1 MEAQRI
7 FIDIPQISLEDQKKY
22 AGMEVAILDGKIVA
36 VGHTSKEVLEKA
48 LEQFPDRREEI
59 AIRYINPEEDF
70 LIL

>member
-1 MEAQRI
+1 MEDQRI
-7 FIDIPQISLEDQKKY
+7 FIDIPHISFEEREKY

-59 AIRYINPEEDF
+59 AIRYINPEEDL

>member
-1 MEAQRI
+1 MEVQRI

-22 AGMEVAILDGKIVA
+22 EGMEVAILDGKIVA

-59 AIRYINPEEDF
+59 AICYIMPEEDF